1 MKLTLQQMEYQLTM
15 KRLDDEKARTSI
27 NTLLTQVDILNEIA
41 SSFSAFARMPA
52 PILGR
57 IDLVVLLK
65 KSVNLY
71 LDYEGGEVE
80 FKSSLDTAFVMGD
93 EQLFN
98 RIFSN
103 IILNGLQSGHGQ
115 QVLVHVDLKRVD
127 HNYQISISDNGKGI
141 DPEMINK
148 VFIPYFSTK
157 QSGSGLGLAISK
169 QGIEQSGGEIW
180 FDSVPGVGTTFF
192 ITLPEVK

>member
-1 MKLTLQQMEYQLTM
+1 MEYLLKM
-15 KRLDDEKARTSI
+15 NKLDDEKARTSI

-52 PILGR
+52 PILSR
-57 IDLVVLLK
+57 IDLNSLLNK
-65 KSVNLY
+65 CVNLY
-71 LDYEGGEVE
+71 SDNEGGEVV
-80 FKSSLDTAFVMGD
+80 FKSSISAAFVMGD

-103 IILNGLQSGHGQ
+103 IILNGLQSAQGETVFV
-115 QVLVHVDLKRVD
+115 QVELNRV
-127 HNYQISISDNGKGI
+127 NGYYQISIIDNGKGI
-141 DPEMINK
+141 EPDMLNK

-180 FDSVPGVGTTFF
+180 FETGLDEGTTFY
-192 ITLPEVK
+192 IKLPMVE